1 MMKTKRSYWILAL
14 LNLLLLGSVQRG
26 VAEDGQPRMYIPN
39 AEVDDA
45 SIVGYS
51 IITPKNP
58 YFTFYLW
65 YLNTDHKNAYWTE
78 SPVLTVD
85 GHSLTLSGIH
95 GDNPFDKNNPSAF
108 NTLTCKDGNGNILY
122 WVHWREYFKVGDRS
136 FTESFALKQFN
147 GNPNEDWYVV
157 MEIMFPENV
166 DGGDKHTVCVRG
178 KAHLD
183 GHDDGYYDALGPKN
197 EKVLKNGGT
206 QAPFGVFE
214 NAGTSLDWTNPG
226 ELTFTSQSFENK
238 TNWGQYFVTMDGQ
251 TSEHKRSGAI
261 TVAKDYG
268 EQANYADNT
277 EKPVRYT
284 YCDAYDWDD
293 PSQSRDNPNSFSYTF
308 NFSNSQYIFLDDR
321 NDHGFNNS
329 AYVST
334 PIYNRVDFYTTTHLE
349 LSIENVT
356 NGYQEI
362 RTASETNFKFKCHDA
377 KNFTYVRVNGMTSS
391 NESKS
396 FDWSG
401 LSKSGSISLP
411 ANFTIKSFDFTF
423 DRTAY
428 GNNLEFTQD
437 SKRVLS
443 LCPTLTI

>member
-26 VAEDGQPRMYIPN
+26 VAEDGQPRMYIPD

-45 SIVGYS
+45 SIIGYS

-166 DGGDKHTVCVRG
+166 DGGDPHTVSVRG

-183 GHDDGYYDALGPKN
+183 SHDDGYYDALGPNN

-214 NAGTSLDWTNPG
+214 NVGTSLDWTNPG

-251 TSEHKRSGAI
+251 TSVHKRSGGI
-261 TVAKDYG
+261 TVTKDYG
-268 EQANYADNT
+268 EQVDFGVYNMGGVRADLPKGAITYGDVLDIAPFENKIAFT
-277 EKPVRYT
+277 TLTGSDLMELFKEMADAGGEGISHAVRLVIHWDASQKVFTLVSATINGEPV
-284 YCDAYDWDD
+284 D
-293 PSQSRDNPNSFSYTF
+293 PQREYRIVTIDYLLGGTDKLSAFKKGHNINSPQDVS
-308 NFSNSQYIFLDDR
+308 
-321 NDHGFNNS
+321 NNS
-329 AYVST
+329 RFVIMNYFREMDRQGKVVDAE
-334 PIYNRVDFYTTTHLE
+334 IEGRVVIDNKDE
-349 LSIENVT
+349 LN
-356 NGYQEI
+356 
-362 RTASETNFKFKCHDA
+362 K
-377 KNFTYVRVNGMTSS
+377 
-391 NESKS
+391 
-396 FDWSG
+396 
-401 LSKSGSISLP
+401 
-411 ANFTIKSFDFTF
+411 
-423 DRTAY
+423 
-428 GNNLEFTQD
+428 
-437 SKRVLS
+437 
-443 LCPTLTI
+443 